1 MITSGRQTARVRI
14 WARQRHLTGTPRPYF
29 SFKGINRGQARR
41 GRRRFERIDPG
52 RSGVFAGNG
61 ELLEFVEG
69 LAAQSAAVH
78 QEEDAACAGVRDEAI
93 DEVAGGGGLAATNGH
108 VDEGPRIGAARDLSR
123 LAMTP
128 TSDPQRPPR
137 RAGGVRLTR
146 VRRPGP

>member
-93 DEVAGGGGLAATNGH
+93 DEVAGGEGLSPSKGH
-108 VDEGPRIGAARDLSR
+108 VDEGTRVGAAKGLIRV
-123 LAMTP
+123 AMTG
-128 TSDPQRPPR
+128 TQELPR
-137 RAGGVRLTR
+137 
-146 VRRPGP
+146 